1 MENLNRRV
9 ALAAGLTVAA
19 MPLFAGSAAAVP
31 KTYGADEGKE
41 LAPGVRM
48 IELGK
53 RDSNIGTYKT
63 VEMIDI
69 VYQPGSSEPLGEV
82 MEADMVCQA
91 IVGELQITAG
101 EQQFTAK
108 EGDVWSC
115 GKGSTK
121 EAAANKGTE
130 VAVMRIIML
139 KA

>member
-1 MENLNRRV
+1 MENMNRRT
-9 ALAAGLTVAA
+9 AITAGLTVAA
-19 MPLFAGSAAAVP
+19 MPLFAGSATAVP
-31 KTYGADEGKE
+31 KSYGADEGKE
-41 LAPGVRM
+41 VAPGVRL

-53 RDSNIGTYKT
+53 RDSNIGVYKT
-63 VEMIDI
+63 VEMIDL

-82 MEADMVCQA
+82 MEADMVCQT

-101 EQQFTAK
+101 EQQFAAK

-121 EAAANKGTE
+121 EAAANKGSGI
-130 VAVMRIIML
+130 AIMRVILL